1 MNCAWCGEDIGEG
14 RNDPR
19 EPESC
24 GKPECNREVRDM
36 YRQME
41 SDAREAAELDDYS
54 RYR

>member
-1 MNCAWCGEDIGEG
+1 MNCANCGKEIGPG
-14 RNDPR
+14 QNRNS

-24 GKPECNREVRDM
+24 GDPECAREVRDM

-41 SDAREAAELDDYS
+41 SDAREAAENDDFS